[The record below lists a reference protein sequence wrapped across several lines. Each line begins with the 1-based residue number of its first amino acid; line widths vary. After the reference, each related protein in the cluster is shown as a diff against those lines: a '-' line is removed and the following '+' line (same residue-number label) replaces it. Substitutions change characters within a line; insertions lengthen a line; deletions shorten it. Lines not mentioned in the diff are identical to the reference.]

1 MAERE
6 KQDGAEPQEQERT
19 DRSRIVE
26 QDPKDIPQK
35 AQSQVPDVN
44 VGKVQPGHRD
54 REQI

>member
-1 MAERE
+1 MPERE
-6 KQDGAEPQEQERT
+6 KQEQPEKQPKV
-19 DRSRIVE
+19 VE

-44 VGKVQPGHRD
+44 PGKVQPGHRD